1 MHVFAPDCHHK
12 KTAMPSYQKV
22 KSRLPV
28 PVFPSVDALGLGA
41 MQRNEVIDLRKYRG
55 GGDEKAGNEVDA
67 AMDELP
73 PGTRILHG
81 QYTITGYLNSGG
93 FGITYRAKDSLGR
106 DVVIKECFPGVMCFR
121 ADNEVR
127 VRSKSHTEEFADMVQ
142 NFVKEAHALATL
154 DHKNIVKVHQVFEEN
169 QTAYMAIDYID
180 GLDLLAVIEEDRDR
194 LGPQEIET
202 LTRKTLG
209 AIKYVHDRGM
219 LHRDISPDNI
229 LLDANNE
236 PILIDFGA
244 AREKAKQSG
253 RVMSRLKFVKDGY
266 SPQEFYVEGSDQG
279 PWSDLY
285 SFAASLYHLI
295 SGAPPEE
302 GQKRM
307 AALAQKQA
315 DPYLPL
321 KGRIKGYSAGFLES
335 IDTSLQVVP
344 RDRFQSA
351 DEWLGALAPRRGRRY
366 ARRSGAN
373 TSTPRESET
382 TVMTR
387 VPTPK
392 PVAQATADVGDAPDA
407 KTTTFV
413 TTRAQRDETPD
424 ERTTPTAS
432 SSTLRAS
439 ALSPEERAIRESLKR
454 DMRPDRSR
462 SPALMLGLAAVAVIS
477 ALGTVGLFL
486 LGGGDSAGEPQSV
499 ETMAAA
505 PAELPPV
512 SATPD
517 SVPAIVEASPDLP
530 SPDPVPAAADSAGS
544 PADASA
550 TELKTN
556 IAALEAE
563 SAPTSQ
569 VAPVE
574 TQLAPVDIPFLPME
588 SNDAAPEETAAL
600 PVETAALAPEAAA
613 PSATDL
619 ATAKPRRRPEIT
631 PPTPDHDS
639 QFADFALALNEPT
652 ELPGLP
658 KIDPARL
665 VSNQAPT
672 SLLSDGVGTPF
683 VTSPAEVE
691 PVDVAIATF
700 AAAPARLAAAPL
712 PDIAATRLPIVDA
725 TAPAP
730 LPEPVADG
738 PLVARQ
744 VQYSHWDVD
753 MPFTERLERLRNAN
767 TARIVEVAPEADLSV
782 SGEWIDAG
790 VTIYTF
796 NGETLMPETPL
807 SVHVLTSMNIDPD
820 GYARATVRYQPD
832 GGQIDRGLLA
842 VPVVREIG
850 LADGTTLEA
859 RMIDRAWTISV
870 MSFGEGSESTL
881 RVGDRLVQE
890 VSTGIEIAGHEDLTR
905 ALDSLVASGI
915 DTAQFNVIRSGALMK
930 ATHRLARE
938 TSG

>member
-1 MHVFAPDCHHK
+1 
-12 KTAMPSYQKV
+12 
-22 KSRLPV
+22 
-28 PVFPSVDALGLGA
+28 

-413 TTRAQRDETPD
+413 TKRAQR
-424 ERTTPTAS
+424 
-432 SSTLRAS
+432 LRVA
-439 ALSPEERAIRESLKR
+439 AEACRLLKR

-517 SVPAIVEASPDLP
+517 SVPAIVEASH
-530 SPDPVPAAADSAGS
+530 
-544 PADASA
+544 
-550 TELKTN
+550 
-556 IAALEAE
+556 
-563 SAPTSQ
+563 
-569 VAPVE
+569 
-574 TQLAPVDIPFLPME
+574 
-588 SNDAAPEETAAL
+588 
-600 PVETAALAPEAAA
+600 
-613 PSATDL
+613 
-619 ATAKPRRRPEIT
+619 R
-631 PPTPDHDS
+631 
-639 QFADFALALNEPT
+639 
-652 ELPGLP
+652 
-658 KIDPARL
+658 
-665 VSNQAPT
+665 VS
-672 SLLSDGVGTPF
+672 
-683 VTSPAEVE
+683 
-691 PVDVAIATF
+691 
-700 AAAPARLAAAPL
+700 
-712 PDIAATRLPIVDA
+712 
-725 TAPAP
+725 
-730 LPEPVADG
+730 
-738 PLVARQ
+738 
-744 VQYSHWDVD
+744 
-753 MPFTERLERLRNAN
+753 
-767 TARIVEVAPEADLSV
+767 
-782 SGEWIDAG
+782 
-790 VTIYTF
+790 
-796 NGETLMPETPL
+796 
-807 SVHVLTSMNIDPD
+807 
-820 GYARATVRYQPD
+820 
-832 GGQIDRGLLA
+832 
-842 VPVVREIG
+842 
-850 LADGTTLEA
+850 
-859 RMIDRAWTISV
+859 
-870 MSFGEGSESTL
+870 
-881 RVGDRLVQE
+881 
-890 VSTGIEIAGHEDLTR
+890 
-905 ALDSLVASGI
+905 
-915 DTAQFNVIRSGALMK
+915 ALMTPRIWSWDNVPIRIK
-930 ATHRLARE
+930 APGE
-938 TSG
+938 